1 MKKIVSLYMVSL
13 ILIFQVSNVYGIFSG
28 DISIEQDSLNPLK
41 FTATLKFLTYRSIDL
56 SNDSIFVFWS
66 NNDIQRRVPIFDT
79 VNVENNRTIRIYKD
93 TYVFPAAD
101 TGIKRV
107 GGYQAHR
114 PDGINNIDFGQS
126 FQTAIYIEAGLNL
139 NVLKSKLNTKALVF
153 KSNPYLYSPPN
164 QSIFHPSLIST
175 FSSDN
180 FVVELV
186 TPLADYKTPVPVYI
200 SPHIFTVNQK
210 DTSYVDSLGNFY
222 WDTTYSQGYYCIAFK
237 ATEYLNGELLYFT
250 MRDML
255 LTIIHQP
262 TSITDEK
269 LDANNILIYPNPT
282 NQTHHLTF
290 MDESPQ
296 EVKVVL
302 CNVAGMKISE
312 VFKGKSVVGY
322 NRITNDVSTL
332 ASGFYIYSIEFEDR
346 VENVSFIKF

>member
-1 MKKIVSLYMVSL
+1 MKRTVFVCTMFM
-13 ILIFQVSNVYGIFSG
+13 ILIFRVNNVYGNFSG
-28 DISIEQDSLNPLK
+28 DITVEQDSLNPLK
-41 FTATLKFLTYRSIDL
+41 FTATLKFLTYKSIDL
-56 SNDSIFVFWS
+56 SNDSIFVFW
-66 NNDIQRRVPIFDT
+66 NNNEIQRRVPIFDT

-93 TYVFPAAD
+93 TYIFSAAD

-107 GGYQAHR
+107 GGYQPYR

-126 FQTAIYIEAGLNL
+126 FQTAMYIEAGLNL

-153 KSNPYLYSPPN
+153 ESNPYLYYPPN
-164 QSIFHPSLIST
+164 QSIFHPSLISN

-255 LTIIHQP
+255 VMVVNQT
-262 TSITDEK
+262 TSIEDKPT
-269 LDANNILIYPNPT
+269 LNLSLSIFPNPT
-282 NQTHHLTF
+282 N
-290 MDESPQ
+290 
-296 EVKVVL
+296 
-302 CNVAGMKISE
+302 
-312 VFKGKSVVGY
+312 
-322 NRITNDVSTL
+322 STL
-332 ASGFYIYSIEFEDR
+332 TIQTDVVWQEATATLTNLEGR
-346 VENVSFIKF
+346 VVFSQALTNTQQQSLDIGHLPNGMYFVTIKHDGLNYTEKIILNR